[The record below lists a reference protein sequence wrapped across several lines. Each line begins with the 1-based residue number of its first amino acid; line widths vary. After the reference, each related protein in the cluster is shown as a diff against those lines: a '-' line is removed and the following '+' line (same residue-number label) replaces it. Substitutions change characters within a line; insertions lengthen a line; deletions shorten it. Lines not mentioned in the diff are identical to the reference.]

1 MSDTASPAEETETTF
16 QVVEFTLGS
25 ETYCVSID
33 RIAELVDMQELTTI
47 PNSPDHVRGVMD
59 LRGKTTSVVD
69 PKVVLDI
76 DADGPEERV
85 IVFDDG
91 GGGQGDVG
99 WIVDEV
105 TEVITFTQEQIDTAT
120 GEQSDHIIGIIKADE
135 GFRVWLDP
143 DAINAH

>member
-1 MSDTASPAEETETTF
+1 MSDTASLTGESEATF

-47 PNSPDHVRGVMD
+47 PNSPAHVRGVMD

-69 PKVVLDI
+69 PKVVLGLDE
-76 DADGPEERV
+76 DGPEERV
-85 IVFDDG
+85 IVFGDG
-91 GGGQGDVG
+91 EGNQGDVG

-105 TEVITFTQEQIDTAT
+105 TEVIAFTQDQIDTSS
-120 GEQSDHIIGIIKADE
+120 GDQSEHIIGIIKADD

-143 DAINAH
+143 DAINAY